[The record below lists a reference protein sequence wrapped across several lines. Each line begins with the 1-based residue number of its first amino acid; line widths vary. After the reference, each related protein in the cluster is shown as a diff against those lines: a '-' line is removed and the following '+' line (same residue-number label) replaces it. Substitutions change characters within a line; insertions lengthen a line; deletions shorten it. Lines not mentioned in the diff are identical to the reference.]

1 MKGTKPILKKPGGS
15 PKSGLADDGAPVE
28 MCRMHSFGEAMPDL
42 HFELV
47 ADPENS
53 GALRMHVHKGTRFST
68 ASEVRHRRHLLS
80 GSDR

>member
-1 MKGTKPILKKPGGS
+1 MKETKPISRKPGGG
-15 PKSGLADDGAPVE
+15 PKSGLADDGAPIE
-28 MCRMHSFGEAMPDL
+28 MSRSFGEAMPDL

-47 ADPENS
+47 ADPEKS
-53 GALRMHVHKGTRFST
+53 GGLRMHVHKGSRFST